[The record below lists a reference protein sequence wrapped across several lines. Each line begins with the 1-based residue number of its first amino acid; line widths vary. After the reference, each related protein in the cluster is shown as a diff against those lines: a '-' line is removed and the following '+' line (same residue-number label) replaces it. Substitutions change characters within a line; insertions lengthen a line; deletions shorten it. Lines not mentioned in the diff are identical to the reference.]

1 MAITDNLKQFG
12 IIPFDSA
19 TLITALGNYKSPNDK
34 IASINQ
40 EDLLIRLKRGLFV
53 VSPKILNQPL
63 SQELIANHLY
73 GPSYVSFQSALSYY
87 GLIPERVHT
96 IRSMTIKRSRNFT
109 TPLGNFEYTGTTKDY
124 YVIGIRQEI
133 VNDEYAFLIATPEKT
148 LCDMIIQTAG
158 LRLQSLKALQIY
170 LVEDMRID
178 LSVIEHYDLEIIKQ
192 CILVGKKKRELTL
205 LYNLLQK

>member
-12 IIPFDSA
+12 IIPFDST

-73 GPSYVSFQSALSYY
+73 GPSYVSFQTALSYY

-133 VNDEYAFLIATPEKT
+133 VNDEYAFLIATPEKA

-205 LYNLLQK
+205 LYNLLQQ

>member
-12 IIPFDSA
+12 IIPIDSA

-73 GPSYVSFQSALSYY
+73 GPSYVSFQTALSYY

-133 VNDEYAFLIATPEKT
+133 VNDEYAFLIATPEET

-205 LYNLLQK
+205 LYNLLQQ